1 MMEFFLSVLGVY
13 TKQMQ
18 FLLVCDLMNEMN
30 NKFKHMT
37 YMYWL
42 STPQMVK
49 VGKRKTAKSPYKTPK
64 TVCTQTK
71 FLSLSLLFPP
81 DDLSVLYR
89 QRYDFSIFIPF
100 AIFAGAFFLS
110 ML

>member
-89 QRYDFSIFIPF
+89 QSRWQW
-100 AIFAGAFFLS
+100 
-110 ML
+110 